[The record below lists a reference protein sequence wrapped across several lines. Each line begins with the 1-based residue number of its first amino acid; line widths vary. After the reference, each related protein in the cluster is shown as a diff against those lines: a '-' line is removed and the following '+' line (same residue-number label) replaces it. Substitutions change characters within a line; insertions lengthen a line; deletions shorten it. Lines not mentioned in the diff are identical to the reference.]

1 MLKKIF
7 GKIFNNK
14 HSIFVNTIFF
24 GLLLM
29 LLYVLVLLPVII
41 FFFVQNPNMFVE
53 ADKEVYLNK
62 SELYQFASSLQ
73 LYSEFF
79 TAGGLCE
86 LIRRAIST
94 KKNILHDTLFASY
107 ICIGS
112 GLLMQIIAILAM
124 MSGY

>member
-7 GKIFNNK
+7 SKIFDNK
-14 HSIFVNTIFF
+14 HSIFVNTVFF

-29 LLYVLVLLPVII
+29 LLYVLILLPIII
-41 FFFVQNPNMFVE
+41 FFFVQNPNIFVE
-53 ADKEVYLNK
+53 ADQEVYLNK

-79 TAGGLCE
+79 TAGALCE

-94 KKNILHDTLFASY
+94 KKNILHESLFTSY

-112 GLLMQIIAILAM
+112 GLLIQIITIATMI
-124 MSGY
+124 SGY